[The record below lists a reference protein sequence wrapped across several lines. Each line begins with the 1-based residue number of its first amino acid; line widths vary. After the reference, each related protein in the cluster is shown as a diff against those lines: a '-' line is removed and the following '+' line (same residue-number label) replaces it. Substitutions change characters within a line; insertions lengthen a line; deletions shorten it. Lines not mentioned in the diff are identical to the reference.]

1 MKGTQIMNTS
11 MKRLCLV
18 ALVLALSSSVAFGF
32 RGGGFRGGGFG
43 GFHAGGVG
51 GFRGG
56 EFGGFHEGGFD
67 RGSWSGARSFSG
79 WSGARGSAGTESYN
93 RSYTG
98 SRGGSYDVS
107 GTRGAAVGPYGAAAG
122 GTRDVSATGPG
133 GRTYSGSSSRG
144 AAVGPGGAVAGGSR
158 TGVATGPGGAVAGG
172 SRWGAAATK
181 FPTDAGFA
189 RYSGVAAGAYARPTA
204 YWSGSYLANRA
215 GYVRG
220 GFYHYG
226 AFYPGW
232 YTGHPGAWA
241 AAGWAAGAAWTA
253 ATVPA
258 LATFCAI
265 PAPPVYYDYGNT
277 VVYQNN
283 NVYDNGAD
291 MGTAQQYEQQAAAI
305 AQQGQQTQPPPND
318 KWQPLGVFALVQ
330 GEEKTSNTMFQLAI
344 NAEGV
349 IRGNYYD
356 GLIDSTTPVYGSV
369 DKKTQRAAWTIG
381 DKKTPL
387 FEAGLFNLTKEET
400 PVLVHFGPDKTQQW
414 LLVRMQQPKGPPAD
428 GTKPEPAVAAAT
440 PAPAQLTV
448 IVPPDADVFFDGSP
462 TEETGSERVFTTPAL
477 APGQSFYYE
486 IEAQWS
492 ANGQA
497 IDRTRKVTVT
507 AGEKVTVDF
516 TTSQP

>member
-11 MKRLCLV
+11 MKRFGLV
-18 ALVLALSSSVAFGF
+18 AFVLALSSGVAF
-32 RGGGFRGGGFG
+32 GFRGGGFG
-43 GFHAGGVG
+43 GFHAGGFG

-67 RGSWSGARSFSG
+67 RGSWSGSRSFSG
-79 WSGARGSAGTESYN
+79 WSGARGFGGTESYN

-98 SRGGSYDVS
+98 ARGGSADIS

-122 GTRDVSATGPG
+122 GMRNVTATGPG
-133 GRTYSGSSSRG
+133 GRTYSGSSSRA

-158 TGVATGPGGAVAGG
+158 TAFATGPGGAVAGG
-172 SRWGAAATK
+172 SRWGAAATR
-181 FPTDAGFA
+181 FPTDGGFA
-189 RYSGVAAGAYARPTA
+189 RYSGVAVGAYAHPTA
-204 YWSGSYLANRA
+204 HWSGSYMAGRA

-226 AFYPGW
+226 AFHPAW
-232 YTGHPGAWA
+232 YTAHPGAWA

-258 LATFCAI
+258 LVSFCAI
-265 PAPPVYYDYGNT
+265 PATPIYYDYGNT

-283 NVYDNGAD
+283 NVYDNGTEI
-291 MGTAQQYEQQAAAI
+291 GTAQQYEQQAAAI
-305 AQQGQQTQPPPND
+305 AQQGQQIQPPPTD

-344 NAEGV
+344 NAQG
-349 IRGNYYD
+349 ILRGNYYD
-356 GLIDSTTPVYGSV
+356 GLMDSTTPVYGSV
-369 DKKTQRAAWTIG
+369 DKKTERAAWTIG

-387 FEAGLFNLTKEET
+387 FDAGLFNLTKDET

-414 LLVRMQQPKGPPAD
+414 LLVRIQQQGA
-428 GTKPEPAVAAAT
+428 EAAAGQSPAAAPAAEEA
-440 PAPAQLTV
+440 PAPAQVTV
-448 IVPPDADVFFDGSP
+448 LVPADADVFFDGTP
-462 TEETGSERVFTTPAL
+462 MAETGPERVFVTPAL
-477 APGQSFYYE
+477 PPGQEFSYE

-497 IDRTRKVTVT
+497 VDQTRKLRVT
-507 AGEKVTVDF
+507 AGGKFTVDF
-516 TTSQP
+516 TMSQP